1 MIKDSL
7 NNLDIQTLK
16 NKFFK
21 EYMQIAHNYMSSRMY
36 SYGRSKA
43 FSNIILC
50 AIILVLIAFLY
61 LITNVYDSPN
71 RESAEY
77 IGKTIGIFAIL
88 SFPFAIFC
96 MLQSDSFISG
106 IKKDCAKSILEKL
119 ANIQYTGKRL
129 PFNLSKEDITSLN
142 LASPNCLLEEQDCC
156 TGSINGLDYTFEE
169 IKLERKRTKQQNT
182 IEFSGVV
189 LKINKNTNI
198 DSPIEIRTRKMFIK
212 QCTIEEY
219 VKIFVIIY
227 AIILAI
233 ICIPLDIMN
242 IRPDHN
248 NFVIWDICILTT
260 SVIVSSI
267 IFAKIISLLKKRAKD
282 KIQQILQNK
291 LYRQNYNKEYIKNR
305 VTIKTSNDIDCIDN
319 IVTPEFV
326 DLLDNLIILYN
337 TSDILCKICND
348 KIYLAIDTRENLFE
362 VGNLF
367 VPPTNKNVAERFVSQ
382 ITGIYLFLNYVEKL
396 NNDIT

>member
-119 ANIQYTGKRL
+119 ANIQYTGERL
-129 PFNLSKEDITSLN
+129 LSKEDITSLN

-169 IKLERKRTKQQNT
+169 IKLERKGTNQQNT
-182 IEFSGVV
+182 IEFSSGVV

-198 DSPIEIRTRKMFIK
+198 NSPIEIRTRKMFIK

-219 VKIFVIIY
+219 VIIFAIMH
-227 AIILAI
+227 AIILVI
-233 ICIPLDIMN
+233 ICIPLDILN
-242 IRPDHN
+242 IIPCHN
-248 NFVIWDICILTT
+248 NNVILVICILTT
-260 SVIVSSI
+260 SFIVSSI

-305 VTIKTSNDIDCIDN
+305 VTIKTSNDIDSIDN

-337 TSDILCKICND
+337 TSEILCKICND